1 MMERMNAP
9 HNIEDSVAG
18 GLTPE
23 EFKAAFRQHPAGI
36 AVITGDAGQ
45 GPVAMT
51 ASSVFSVSAE
61 PPVLV
66 FSISAMSSAAPTLLS
81 AETLVVHML
90 TAENLDL
97 AKLGATSGID
107 RFADTSIWGRL
118 PTGEPYFTGAH
129 AWLRGRVV
137 DKMSIGD
144 STVVAVHALES
155 SIPNDAASA
164 HPLVYHNRTWHALGE
179 GSKIQ

>member
-1 MMERMNAP
+1 MDDMNAP
-9 HNIEDSVAG
+9 HNIEDAVTG
-18 GLTPE
+18 GLSPD

-36 AVITGDAGQ
+36 AVITGDAGN
-45 GPVAMT
+45 GPVALT

-97 AKLGATSGID
+97 AILGSTSGID
-107 RFADTSIWGRL
+107 RFADTSIWDRL

-137 DKMSIGD
+137 DKMAIGD

-155 SIPNDAASA
+155 SIPNDASSS
-164 HPLVYHNRTWHALGE
+164 HPLVYHNRTWHSLSE
-179 GSKIQ
+179 HSKIN

>member
-1 MMERMNAP
+1 MSAT
-9 HNIEDSVAG
+9 HIIEDSVSG
-18 GLTPE
+18 GLTPD
-23 EFKAAFRQHPAGI
+23 EFKAAFRQHPAGV
-36 AVITGDAGQ
+36 AVITGDSGN

-66 FSISAMSSAAPTLLS
+66 FSISEASSAAPTLLS

-97 AKLGATSGID
+97 AVLGATSGID
-107 RFADTSIWGRL
+107 RFEDTSIWDRL

-137 DKMSIGD
+137 DQMKIGG

-155 SIPNDAASA
+155 NIPDDAATA
-164 HPLVYHNRTWHALGE
+164 HPLVYHNRTWHSLGE
-179 GSKIQ
+179 LSKIS

>member
-1 MMERMNAP
+1 MDDMNAP
-9 HNIEDSVAG
+9 HNIEDAVTG
-18 GLTPE
+18 GLSPD

-36 AVITGDAGQ
+36 AVITGDAGN

-107 RFADTSIWGRL
+107 RFADTSIWDRL

-155 SIPNDAASA
+155 SIPNDAATA
-164 HPLVYHNRTWHALGE
+164 HPLVYHNRTWHKLGDD
-179 GSKIQ
+179 SKI

>member
-1 MMERMNAP
+1 MRET
-9 HNIEDSVAG
+9 HIIEDFESG
-18 GLTPE
+18 GLTPD
-23 EFKAAFRQHPAGI
+23 EFKAAFRQHPAGV
-36 AVITGDAGQ
+36 AVITADAGN

-66 FSISAMSSAAPTLLS
+66 FSISSMSSAAPTLLS

-90 TAENLDL
+90 TADNLDL
-97 AKLGATSGID
+97 AMLGAASGVD
-107 RFADTSIWGRL
+107 RFADTNIWGRL
-118 PTGEPYFTGAH
+118 PTGEPYYTGAH

-137 DKMSIGD
+137 DQMKIGN

-155 SIPNDAASA
+155 SIPNDAATA
-164 HPLVYHNRTWHALGE
+164 HPLVYHNRTWHSLGE
-179 GSKIQ
+179 QSKIV

>member
-1 MMERMNAP
+1 MNAP
-9 HNIEDSVAG
+9 HNIEDSVSG
-18 GLTPE
+18 GLSAD

-66 FSISAMSSAAPTLLS
+66 FSISAMSSAAPTLLA

-90 TAENLDL
+90 TAENIDL

-107 RFADTSIWGRL
+107 RFADTSIWDRL

-155 SIPNDAASA
+155 NIPNDAASA
-164 HPLVYHNRTWHALGE
+164 QPLVYHNRTWHKLGE
-179 GSKIQ
+179 NSKL